1 MMSVSTPQAAYAS
14 GHLYE
19 RPAER
24 YAPAH
29 TALLIV
35 DLQQDFC
42 SPGGYISALGK
53 DVVPIAAVVAPVQR
67 LLAAARAAGAPVAWL
82 TACYEDDLV
91 PPGMLRR
98 KREMRVERVCC
109 AEGSWGAAL
118 LPGLEPAKGEP
129 IIVKH
134 SYSGFSNPGLEA
146 FLRQHGVESLVL
158 CGVQTN
164 ICVESTL
171 RDGHSRGYHIGV
183 AADAVASHTPP
194 LHEATLANVRFLFG
208 DVLPAADFMGF
219 WSGEA
224 AG

>member
-1 MMSVSTPQAAYAS
+1 
-14 GHLYE
+14 
-19 RPAER
+19 
-24 YAPAH
+24 
-29 TALLIV
+29 
-35 DLQQDFC
+35 
-42 SPGGYISALGK
+42 
-53 DVVPIAAVVAPVQR
+53 
-67 LLAAARAAGAPVAWL
+67 
-82 TACYEDDLV
+82 
-91 PPGMLRR
+91 
-98 KREMRVERVCC
+98 VCC

-118 LPGLEPAKGEP
+118 LPGLEPAEGEP

-146 FLRQHGVESLVL
+146 FLRQHDVESLIF

-183 AADAVASHTPP
+183 AADAVASHTLP

-208 DVLPAADFMGF
+208 DVLRAEDFIGH

-224 AG
+224 AD

>member
-1 MMSVSTPQAAYAS
+1 MSISTGQAAYAS

-42 SPGGYISALGK
+42 SPGGYVSALGK
-53 DVVPIAAVVAPVQR
+53 DVAPIAAVVAPVLR
-67 LLAAARAAGAPVAWL
+67 LLAAARAAAVPVAWL
-82 TACYEDDLV
+82 TACYEDALV

-98 KREMRVERVCC
+98 KQEMGVERVCC

-118 LPGLEPAKGEP
+118 LPGLEPAEDEP
-129 IIVKH
+129 VIVKH
-134 SYSGFSNPGLEA
+134 SYSGFSNPALET
-146 FLRQHGVESLVL
+146 FLRRHSVESLVF

-183 AADAVASHTPP
+183 AGDAVASHTPP
-194 LHEATLANVRFLFG
+194 LHEATLANIRFLFG
-208 DVLPAADFMGF
+208 DVLPAADFIGY
-219 WSGEA
+219 WSEA
-224 AG
+224 TAG